1 MMLMTTEMKLKKLRK
16 LRRLQ
21 MYVNQVRQR
30 LINIT

>member
-21 MYVNQVRQR
+21 MYVNQVKQR